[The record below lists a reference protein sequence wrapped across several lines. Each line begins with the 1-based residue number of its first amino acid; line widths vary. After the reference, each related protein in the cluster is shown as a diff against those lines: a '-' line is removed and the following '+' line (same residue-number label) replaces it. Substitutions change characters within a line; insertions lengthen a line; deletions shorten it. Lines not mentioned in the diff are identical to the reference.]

1 MALRLHPRW
10 LKSDLQAL
18 ASPSHLTHS
27 PFAVMS
33 GTSAQ
38 EPGGNS
44 APPPPPPS
52 KPGAGVPL
60 AKKASAAPPK
70 EPEAPPVLV
79 PPKQA
84 AMAPPVMVPPKQAA
98 KVPPAMVPP
107 GNLEHLEQRTR
118 EVARQLE
125 LERQRVDQLDLQLQQ
140 ERLLTEAATQEHLEL
155 QQRQKQLQQGGNA
168 GAPRPPVLPPPI
180 GLIHGTAGR
189 VVQGGVPIKAAGV
202 AHKAPRSYP
211 PVPMF
216 QDPPSGPPAKA
227 PTQVGP
233 SEPSGSSV
241 PIAATTS
248 KAKMPPLTPVPQ
260 RQLEA
265 RLLVRSSTWHEGPS
279 MPPGWARSLEWVS
292 AMAKQSNAWPKPAYF
307 PEGAKPTG

>member
-1 MALRLHPRW
+1 
-10 LKSDLQAL
+10 
-18 ASPSHLTHS
+18 
-27 PFAVMS
+27 MS

-38 EPGGNS
+38 EPGKS
-44 APPPPPPS
+44 APALMVPPPPPS

-70 EPEAPPVLV
+70 EP
-79 PPKQA
+79 K
-84 AMAPPVMVPPKQAA
+84 APPVMVPPKQAVMA
-98 KVPPAMVPP
+98 SP
-107 GNLEHLEQRTR
+107 G
-118 EVARQLE
+118 
-125 LERQRVDQLDLQLQQ
+125 D
-140 ERLLTEAATQEHLEL
+140 
-155 QQRQKQLQQGGNA
+155 A

-202 AHKAPRSYP
+202 ANKAPRSYP
-211 PVPMF
+211 RVPLF
-216 QDPPSGPPAKA
+216 QDTPSGPPAKA
-227 PTQVGP
+227 PTQAGP

-279 MPPGWARSLEWVS
+279 MPPGWARSLEWITT
-292 AMAKQSNAWPKPAYF
+292 MAKQSSAWPKPGYF
-307 PEGAKPTG
+307 PEGGAKPTG